1 MKTDNGIN
9 KSHKSIRTRLT
20 GTVLIPSVA
29 LLVMWLAGSSFFL
42 FDSVYV
48 RAVLS
53 GVQDVSIPAVT
64 ALASAEK
71 ERQLSMAYLGRPENG
86 LTELHSRQQQTDR
99 SLTTMQAAANEL
111 AKNAPPEIVDRLQR
125 INGLIAQLPKMRA
138 RVDSREITKTETYKF
153 YNDILDAGTDLFET
167 QARVLPDVTVALGG
181 LTSSSLFR
189 ATDLMSRETA
199 LISSAFVSSTLS
211 ADEHYELTKL
221 VGVYHTELTTKIA
234 FTRPGVQE
242 GYQRLIESTAWKQL
256 EQAEQALINYGPWP
270 SSGSRNR
277 ADPPVTER
285 QWTDITNQVGNE
297 LLRLTIQNAQEVS
310 SIGLAE
316 ADTALLNVA
325 IGTVLALIAA
335 IAAIVIALRMSRKL
349 VDKALVVRLASL
361 RNEALELAHRKLP
374 NIVNRLRQGETVK
387 VSAEIPE
394 LDYGKD
400 EIGQVASAFN
410 AAQLTAVAA
419 AVKEAQAR
427 EGINNVFLGI
437 AHRNQ
442 GLVHRQLKILDK
454 MERHEEDPE
463 QLEGLFQLDHLATR
477 ARRNAEN
484 LIILGGEQPGRRW
497 RNPIR
502 LVDVLRAAISETEHY
517 VRVRLQRVPE
527 AAVVG
532 SAVADTIH
540 LVAELVDNATSFS
553 PPRSQVQVHGSLA
566 AKGVVVEVEDHGL
579 GMSEED
585 QAAANAMLNDPPEF
599 DAMAL
604 KGDSRLGLFVVARLA
619 SRLGIK
625 VELRTSP
632 YGGTR
637 AIILIPN
644 EVLASKAAPETTS
657 DGRPRLGGQ
666 DTPPNGTPF
675 PPQSRTEQTGVDQM
689 ATQQLQDTG
698 PRLGADLESF
708 WSDPLNG
715 DDDSGSQLNLL
726 GGLSFGAVREERGQD
741 PTGYTPDG
749 PGTDR
754 SGHDRAGHD
763 TGGGHP
769 METPRYSHTGPIPIH
784 TGNSL
789 TEQSVPESSSVTPPD
804 NVGQR
809 PALPRRRPQENL
821 APQLREE
828 PAPVPQIIEDASE
841 NHRSPEEIRNTM
853 SAFQRGTREGRNA
866 DSPFES

>member
-1 MKTDNGIN
+1 MKTDSEMN

-29 LLVMWLAGSSFFL
+29 LMVMWLGGASFFL
-42 FDSVYV
+42 FESVYV
-48 RAVLS
+48 RAVLG
-53 GVQDVSIPAVT
+53 GVRDVSIPAVT

-71 ERQLSMAYLGRPENG
+71 ERQLSMAYLGKPEGG
-86 LTELHSRQQQTDR
+86 LSELHSRQQQTDR
-99 SLTTMQAAANEL
+99 SLTTMQTAANEL
-111 AKNAPPEIVDRLQR
+111 AKNAPKEIVDRLNR
-125 INGLIAQLPKMRA
+125 LNGLIAQLPRMRA
-138 RVDSREITKTETYKF
+138 RVDAKEISKPEIYRY
-153 YNDILDAGTDLFET
+153 YNEMLDAGTDLFET

-181 LTSSSLFR
+181 LTSSALFR
-189 ATDLMSRETA
+189 ANDLMSRETA
-199 LISSAFVSSTLS
+199 LIASALVSGTLTS
-211 ADEHYELTKL
+211 AEHVELSKL
-221 VGVYHTELTTKIA
+221 VGVYHTELTTKIP

-242 GYQRLIESTAWKQL
+242 GYQQLIESDAWKQL
-256 EQAEQALINYGPWP
+256 ERAEQALINAGAWT
-270 SSGSRNR
+270 SSGRNR
-277 ADPPVTER
+277 TEPPITEA
-285 QWTDITNQVGNE
+285 QWTEITTQVGNK
-297 LLRLTIQNAQEVS
+297 LLDLTIQNADEVS
-310 SIGLAE
+310 AIGLSD
-316 ADTALLNVA
+316 ADTALINVA
-325 IGTVLALIAA
+325 IGTVAALIAA
-335 IAAIVIALRMSRKL
+335 IASIVIALRVSRKL

-374 NIVNRLRQGETVK
+374 NLVNRLRRGDTVK
-387 VSAEIPE
+387 VSTEVPE

-400 EIGQVASAFN
+400 EIGQLASAFN

-442 GLVHRQLKILDK
+442 GLVHRQLKILDR

-527 AAVVG
+527 AAIIG

-585 QAAANAMLNDPPEF
+585 QAAANAMLSDPPEF

-619 SRLGIK
+619 ARLGVN

-644 EVLASKAAPETTS
+644 EVLASKTGPEDANPGTNPGLS
-657 DGRPRLGGQ
+657 RNPH
-666 DTPPNGTPF
+666 TPPNGTPF
-675 PPQSRTEQTGVDQM
+675 PPQSRTEQTGVDQVT
-689 ATQQLQDTG
+689 AHQRPAPTDSG
-698 PRLGADLESF
+698 ARLGADLESF
-708 WSDPLNG
+708 WSEPLS
-715 DDDSGSQLNLL
+715 DEDSDGGRPLNLL
-726 GGLSFGAVREERGQD
+726 GGLSFEAVREV
-741 PTGYTPDG
+741 PG
-749 PGTDR
+749 PEPIADEPGSR
-754 SGHDRAGHD
+754 
-763 TGGGHP
+763 P
-769 METPRYSHTGPIPIH
+769 PVETPRYSHTGPIPVY
-784 TGNSL
+784 TGNSQPEPPVPD
-789 TEQSVPESSSVTPPD
+789 TSRPGGEDSVRP
-804 NVGQR
+804 R
-809 PALPRRRPQENL
+809 PALPQRKPQQSL
-821 APQLREE
+821 APQLRAE
-828 PAPVPQIIEDASE
+828 PAPVPQMTEDLAE
-841 NHRSPEEIRNTM
+841 QHRSAEEIRNTM

>member
-1 MKTDNGIN
+1 MKTDSDY
-9 KSHKSIRTRLT
+9 KSHGSIRSRLT
-20 GTVLIPSVA
+20 GAVMIPSIA
-29 LLVMWLAGSSFFL
+29 LLVMWVLASSYL
-42 FDSVYV
+42 VFDGYYV
-48 RAVLS
+48 REVAL
-53 GVQDVSIPAVT
+53 GVRNASLPAVS
-64 ALASAEK
+64 ALASAQK
-71 ERQLSMAYLGRPENG
+71 ERQLSMAYLGRKALG
-86 LTELHSRQQQTDR
+86 TAELRAQQQTTDDAVR
-99 SLTTMQAAANEL
+99 VMRTEMTPLI
-111 AKNAPPEIVDRLQR
+111 KNAPPDVADGANQLLSVID
-125 INGLIAQLPKMRA
+125 QLPGIR
-138 RVDSREITKTETYKF
+138 SRIEGGDATKENVYSI
-153 YNDILDAGTDLFET
+153 YNNLLDAGYRLFNV
-167 QARVLPDVTVALGG
+167 QARIVPDPYAVQGAMDAL
-181 LTSSSLFR
+181 SFVR
-189 ATDLMSRETA
+189 ASDYMSRAGSLVTGAFALSAFSAEDHLQFTSLVGAYHSELDKSIPNARKEVQEIYPRLTNSDAWKKLVSAESALITNGPWVRSSGTNGRGAQSAIPITETEWLQVTTRVADELANLLIKQADVVSATA
-199 LISSAFVSSTLS
+199 LQAGT
-211 ADEHYELTKL
+211 TKL
-221 VGVYHTELTTKIA
+221 
-234 FTRPGVQE
+234 
-242 GYQRLIESTAWKQL
+242 
-256 EQAEQALINYGPWP
+256 
-270 SSGSRNR
+270 
-277 ADPPVTER
+277 
-285 QWTDITNQVGNE
+285 IT
-297 LLRLTIQNAQEVS
+297 
-310 SIGLAE
+310 
-316 ADTALLNVA
+316 VA
-325 IGTVLALIAA
+325 IGAIIALALSIAS
-335 IAAIVIALRMSRKL
+335 IVIASRVSRKL

-374 NIVNRLRQGETVK
+374 NLVNRLRKGDAVK
-387 VSAEIPE
+387 VSTEVPE

-442 GLVHRQLKILDK
+442 GLVHRQLKILDR

-527 AAVVG
+527 AAIVG

-585 QAAANAMLNDPPEF
+585 QAAANAMLSDPPEF

-619 SRLGIK
+619 SRLGVK

-644 EVLASKAAPETTS
+644 EVLASKASSEDMSPGTNPGLS
-657 DGRPRLGGQ
+657 RHQ
-666 DTPPNGTPF
+666 HTPPNGTPF
-675 PPQSRTEQTGVDQM
+675 PPQSRTEQTGVDQVT
-689 ATQQLQDTG
+689 AHRQRHSAAPVDTG
-698 PRLGADLESF
+698 ARLGADLESF
-708 WSDPLNG
+708 WSEPLG
-715 DDDSGSQLNLL
+715 DEDSDGGRPLNLL
-726 GGLSFGAVREERGQD
+726 GGLSFEAVREVPGPDLD
-741 PTGYTPDG
+741 PIVDEP
-749 PGTDR
+749 R
-754 SGHDRAGHD
+754 SGH
-763 TGGGHP
+763 P
-769 METPRYSHTGPIPIH
+769 VETPRYSHTGPIPVY
-784 TGNSL
+784 TGNSQ
-789 TEQSVPESSSVTPPD
+789 TEPPVPEAPRAGMGD
-804 NVGQR
+804 NVRPR
-809 PALPRRRPQENL
+809 PALPQRKPQQSL
-821 APQLREE
+821 APQLRAE
-828 PAPVPQIIEDASE
+828 PAPVPQIAEDLAE
-841 NHRSPEEIRNTM
+841 HQRSAEEIRNTM

>member
-1 MKTDNGIN
+1 MKTDSEMN

-29 LLVMWLAGSSFFL
+29 LMVMWLGGASFFL
-42 FDSVYV
+42 FESVYV

-53 GVQDVSIPAVT
+53 GVRDVSIPAVT

-71 ERQLSMAYLGRPENG
+71 ERQLSMAYLGKPESG
-86 LTELHSRQQQTDR
+86 LAELHSRQQQTDR
-99 SLTTMQAAANEL
+99 SLTTMQTAANEL
-111 AKNAPPEIVDRLQR
+111 AKNAPKEIVDRLTR
-125 INGLIAQLPKMRA
+125 LNGLIAQLPRKRSQ
-138 RVDSREITKTETYKF
+138 VDTREISKPDIYRF
-153 YNDILDAGTDLFET
+153 YNDMLDAGTDLFET

-181 LTSSSLFR
+181 LTSSALFR
-189 ATDLMSRETA
+189 ANDLMSRETA
-199 LISSAFVSSTLS
+199 LIASALVSGTLS
-211 ADEHYELTKL
+211 PQDHLELTKL
-221 VGVYHTELTTKIA
+221 VGVYHTELNTKIA
-234 FTRPGVQE
+234 FTQPKVQE
-242 GYQRLIESTAWKQL
+242 GYTQLVESDAWKQL
-256 EQAEQALINYGPWP
+256 EQAEQSLISFGPW
-270 SSGSRNR
+270 SSTGRNR
-277 ADPPVTER
+277 TEPPVNER
-285 QWTDITNQVGNE
+285 QWTDITTQVGNR
-297 LLRLTIQNAQEVS
+297 LLDLTILNADEVS
-310 SIGLAE
+310 GIGLAE
-316 ADTALLNVA
+316 ADTALINVA
-325 IGTVLALIAA
+325 IGTVAALLAA

-374 NIVNRLRQGETVK
+374 NLVNRLRRGDTVK
-387 VSAEIPE
+387 VSTEIPE

-400 EIGQVASAFN
+400 EIGQLASAFN

-442 GLVHRQLKILDK
+442 GLVHRQLKILDR

-527 AAVVG
+527 AAIVG

-579 GMSEED
+579 GMSEDD

-619 SRLGIK
+619 SRLGVK

-644 EVLASKAAPETTS
+644 EVLASRVAQD
-657 DGRPRLGGQ
+657 DGSAGTNPGLARQHPH
-666 DTPPNGTPF
+666 TPPNGTPF
-675 PPQSRTEQTGVDQM
+675 PPQSRTEQTGVDQ
-689 ATQQLQDTG
+689 AAAQQRVTQVDSG
-698 PRLGADLESF
+698 ARLGADLESF
-708 WSDPLNG
+708 WSEPLG
-715 DDDSGSQLNLL
+715 DSEDADGGRPLNLL
-726 GGLSFGAVREERGQD
+726 GGLSFEAVREV
-741 PTGYTPDG
+741 PG
-749 PGTDR
+749 PEPIADEPG
-754 SGHDRAGHD
+754 SGH
-763 TGGGHP
+763 P
-769 METPRYSHTGPIPIH
+769 VETPRYSHTGPIPVY
-784 TGNSL
+784 TGNSQ
-789 TEQSVPESSSVTPPD
+789 TEPPVTEAARPAWEDSVT
-804 NVGQR
+804 QR
-809 PALPRRRPQENL
+809 PALPQRKPQQSL
-821 APQLREE
+821 APQLRAE
-828 PAPVPQIIEDASE
+828 PAPVPQAAEDPAE
-841 NHRSPEEIRNTM
+841 NHRSAEEIRNTM